1 MTMVKPLTG
10 KFDTISSLDKPNNNN
25 IKQKWTFKTEEEK
38 SKRKT
43 T

>member
-25 IKQKWTFKTEEEK
+25 IKQKWTEEEK